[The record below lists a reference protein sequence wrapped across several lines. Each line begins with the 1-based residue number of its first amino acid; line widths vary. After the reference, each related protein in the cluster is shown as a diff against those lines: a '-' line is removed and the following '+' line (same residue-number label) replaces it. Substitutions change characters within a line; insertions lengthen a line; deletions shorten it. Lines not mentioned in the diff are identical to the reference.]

1 MLLLY
6 PVGEDQINACWRSV
20 FDLAKTV
27 RTTGVELQLMRV
39 SSGATET
46 TQVWVCQSTR
56 GGCE

>member
-1 MLLLY
+1 MVLLY

-20 FDLAKTV
+20 FNLAKTV

-46 TQVWVCQSTR
+46 TVPGVGVSIHTRWV
-56 GGCE
+56 